1 MHPSILFASNS
12 IKLHK
17 TGQFQN
23 VVDFYFIRPYSQ
35 ESLSCR
41 AWVTFLLSSIYYFY
55 KIICQ
60 LAWISFRIS
69 FISVVEYK
77 CFTIK
82 ITFHIQNQFWWNK
95 KRIKITQPCFY
106 LILAS
111 YKIRNRFF
119 DSSDTFWY
127 YISLLKYLYWRF
139 ILDINTLVDIL
150 H

>member
-1 MHPSILFASNS
+1 MHKCILQSFLHLIRLNYTKLDSFKMWLTSISSDL
-12 IKLHK
+12 
-17 TGQFQN
+17 
-23 VVDFYFIRPYSQ
+23 VVKK
-35 ESLSCR
+35 
-41 AWVTFLLSSIYYFY
+41 AWVTFLLVSIFYFY

-69 FISVVEYK
+69 FISVVL
-77 CFTIK
+77 CTGFTTK
-82 ITFHIQNQFWWNK
+82 ITFPIQYQFWWNK

-127 YISLLKYLYWRF
+127 YIALLKYLYWRF